1 MTRRVS
7 AREVSQGYIQWL
19 RGNSFLFQ
27 ALRSLHHGPKPY
39 LHLLRWPGVHLLKT
53 SHCMDLERRMCRP
66 GLFWHPGSLAGGG
79 GGDWWIRCALG
90 PTSSAASGKSLK
102 LSEGI
107 RGVFFQSGLFLLS
120 MKIEAK
126 RQ

>member
-1 MTRRVS
+1 M
-7 AREVSQGYIQWL
+7 AQGQFFSIPGSEKPPSWT
-19 RGNSFLFQ
+19 Q
-27 ALRSLHHGPKPY
+27 ALPSFVKVAWSTFIKDQPLYGSGKKNVSSWSL
-39 LHLLRWPGVHLLKT
+39 
-53 SHCMDLERRMCRP
+53 
-66 GLFWHPGSLAGGG
+66 LASWESSGGR

-90 PTSSAASGKSLK
+90 PTSSAASGRSLK